1 MLEVRRWNSNIY
13 PNVSLMS
20 QFQQL
25 RVVHPIAV
33 NRTVVHS
40 YNFRLKGA
48 PEQMFRN
55 TIAFANIVN
64 GTGSLVLTD
73 DLEIYNR
80 IDLGLSSEGAQWLQ
94 VGRGYRSDQP
104 DAHGGRKGV
113 NSTSEVYI
121 RNMLEA
127 WQGYMNDGQK
137 GAHDGART
145 ARAAS

>member
-1 MLEVRRWNSNIY
+1 MPSTRKLSKWIVAIPMAALALATIY
-13 PNVSLMS
+13 PLVFTTNVAMKTRREYVLDRFALADSFS
-20 QFQQL
+20 
-25 RVVHPIAV
+25 
-33 NRTVVHS
+33 
-40 YNFRLKGA
+40 
-48 PEQMFRN
+48 
-55 TIAFANIVN
+55 FANIVN

-80 IDLGLSSEGAQWLQ
+80 IDMGLSSEGAQWLQ

-137 GAHDGART
+137 AAHDDSRT